1 MLYTL
6 IILNTLLKPLKHV
19 QIGYTFDTG
28 EVIQHV
34 QDPLAIHWSYC
45 CCLAS
50 FHNICTRSCVHV
62 QAPEQFLI
70 DPEQF
75 LIDELF
81 GKCIY
86 FWFWGV

>member
-34 QDPLAIHWSYC
+34 HDWPYI
-45 CCLAS
+45 
-50 FHNICTRSCVHV
+50 
-62 QAPEQFLI
+62 
-70 DPEQF
+70 
-75 LIDELF
+75 
-81 GKCIY
+81 
-86 FWFWGV
+86 GVIVVV